1 MTTGEQNAARVEPA
15 SAKIWAIVGLIAI
28 SAQCTIIIQHKTGN
42 DRPTLGGD
50 SMSMNRRSFM
60 ATTAAIC
67 LLPAGTVL
75 AADNLI
81 LKSSDVHPEGY
92 PTVVAVQVYPSMQ
105 LGGEKETLEQTQ
117 VGALAMTRVSV
128 GVMGPI
134 VSDLNVFNL
143 PFVFRDID
151 HMHKVIDGEIGQ
163 SLLKK
168 IDDSPNSGLIGLAWM
183 DAGARNIY
191 NSKRPVAKLED
202 LQGLKIRTMG
212 NPMFVDMANAM
223 GANGVAMGYDQLIN
237 ALQTGVVDGA
247 ENNYPSYGTGQHYNY
262 APYISTTQH
271 LIIPEIIVFS
281 RKVWDTLSADDQA
294 LIRKVAK
301 EAQAE
306 ERGLWAAAEQKA
318 LDDMKAHHVTLTEI
332 TPDEKKRFQ
341 AAMKPIWDKYG
352 AQYKDLIEQI
362 SAVQ

>member
-1 MTTGEQNAARVEPA
+1 
-15 SAKIWAIVGLIAI
+15 
-28 SAQCTIIIQHKTGN
+28 
-42 DRPTLGGD
+42 
-50 SMSMNRRSFM
+50 M
-60 ATTAAIC
+60 ATTAAIG
-67 LLPAGTVL
+67 LLPAGAVF
-75 AADNLI
+75 AAESMVF
-81 LKSSDVHPEGY
+81 KSSDVHPEGY
-92 PTVVAVQVYPSMQ
+92 PTVVAVQNMGKKLSEATNGRLSVQVYPSMQ
-105 LGGEKETLEQTQ
+105 LGGEKESLEQTQ

-143 PFVFRDID
+143 PFVFRDTG
-151 HMHKVIDGEIGQ
+151 HMHKVIDGAIGEK
-163 SLLKK
+163 LLKK
-168 IDDSPNSGLIGLAWM
+168 IDDDPNAGLIGLAWM
-183 DAGARNIY
+183 DAGARNLY

-281 RKVWDTLSADDQA
+281 KKVWETLSAEDQA

-301 EAQAE
+301 EAQTE
-306 ERGLWAAAEQKA
+306 ERALWAAAEQKA
-318 LDDMKAHHVTLTEI
+318 LDDMKAHNVTVTEI
-332 TPDEKKRFQ
+332 SPEEKKRFQ
-341 AAMKPIWDKYG
+341 EAMKPVWDKYG
-352 AQYKDLIEQI
+352 AQYKDLVAEIA
-362 SAVQ
+362 AVQ

>member
-1 MTTGEQNAARVEPA
+1 
-15 SAKIWAIVGLIAI
+15 
-28 SAQCTIIIQHKTGN
+28 
-42 DRPTLGGD
+42 
-50 SMSMNRRSFM
+50 MSFNRRSFM
-60 ATTAAIC
+60 ATAAAIG
-67 LLPAGTVL
+67 LLPVQAVF
-75 AADNLI
+75 AAESMV

-92 PTVVAVQVYPSMQ
+92 PTVVAVQNMGKKLEQATDGRLSIQVFPSMQ
-105 LGGEKETLEQTQ
+105 LGAEKQTLEQTQ

-143 PFVFRDID
+143 PFVFRDIA
-151 HMHKVIDGEIGQ
+151 HMHKVIDGAVGEK
-163 SLLKK
+163 LLKK
-168 IDDSPNSGLIGLAWM
+168 IDDDPNAGLIGLAWM

-281 RKVWDTLSADDQA
+281 KKVWETLSADDQA
-294 LIRKVAK
+294 LLRKVAK
-301 EAQAE
+301 EAQLD
-306 ERGLWAAAEQKA
+306 ERQLWAAAEQKA
-318 LDDMKAHHVTLTEI
+318 LDDMKAHNVTVTEI
-332 TPDEKKRFQ
+332 SPEEKKRFQ
-341 AAMKPIWDKYG
+341 EAMKPIWDKYG
-352 AQYKDLIEQI
+352 AQYKDLIAEI

>member
-1 MTTGEQNAARVEPA
+1 
-15 SAKIWAIVGLIAI
+15 
-28 SAQCTIIIQHKTGN
+28 
-42 DRPTLGGD
+42 
-50 SMSMNRRSFM
+50 MSFNRRSFLV
-60 ATTAAIC
+60 TTAAVG
-67 LLPAGTVL
+67 LLPARAVF
-75 AADNLI
+75 AADTMV

-92 PTVVAVQVYPSMQ
+92 PTVAAVQNMGKKLEQATNGRLSIQVYPSMQ

-117 VGALAMTRVSV
+117 VGALAMNRVSV

-151 HMHKVIDGEIGQ
+151 HMHKVIDGPIGER
-163 SLLKK
+163 LLKK
-168 IDDSPNSGLIGLAWM
+168 IDDSANSGLIGLAWM
-183 DAGARNIY
+183 DAGARNVY

-212 NPMFVDMANAM
+212 NPMFVEMANAM

-281 RKVWDTLSADDQA
+281 RKIWDTLSAEDQV
-294 LIRKVAK
+294 LLRKVAK
-301 EAQAE
+301 EAQLE
-306 ERGLWAAAEQKA
+306 ERELWAAAEKKA
-318 LDDMKAHHVTLTEI
+318 LEDMKAHNVTVTEI
-332 TPDEKKRFQ
+332 TPEEKKRFQ
-341 AAMKPIWDKYG
+341 EAMKPVWDKYG
-352 AQYKDLIEQI
+352 AQYKDLVTEI

>member
-1 MTTGEQNAARVEPA
+1 
-15 SAKIWAIVGLIAI
+15 
-28 SAQCTIIIQHKTGN
+28 
-42 DRPTLGGD
+42 
-50 SMSMNRRSFM
+50 MSVNRRSFL
-60 ATTAAIC
+60 ATTAAIA
-67 LLPAGTVL
+67 LLPAGMAF
-75 AADNLI
+75 AADNLV

-92 PTVVAVQVYPSMQ
+92 PTVVAIQNMGKKLEQATNGRLSVQVYPSMQ

-151 HMHKVIDGEIGQ
+151 HMHKVIDGPIGEK
-163 SLLKK
+163 LLKK
-168 IDDSPNSGLIGLAWM
+168 IDDDANAGLIGLAWM
-183 DAGARNIY
+183 DAGARNLY
-191 NSKRPVAKLED
+191 NSKHPVTKLED

-223 GANGVAMGYDQLIN
+223 GANGVAMGYDQVVN

-247 ENNYPSYGTGQHYNY
+247 ENNYPSFETSQHFNY
-262 APYISTTQH
+262 APYLSNTQH

-281 RKVWDTLSADDQA
+281 KKVWETLTPDDQA

-301 EAQAE
+301 EAQAD
-306 ERGLWAAAEQKA
+306 ERQLWAEAETKA
-318 LDDMKAHHVTLTEI
+318 VETIKAKGVTITEI
-332 TPDEKKRFQ
+332 PPEEKKRFQ
-341 AAMKPIWDKYG
+341 DAMKPVWDKYG
-352 AQYKDLIEQI
+352 GQYSDLLTEIA
-362 SAVQ
+362 AVQ